1 MPVEEVNPFKIT
13 RLIKRGHFSD
23 VKLARHSHDH
33 NRLVTLKIAYK
44 VCGNDIKL
52 RREYEVLQRLNCG
65 EERDDIV
72 RMCWEFQLQ
81 ERKQYLF
88 LVLGFIDGRDLEDV
102 MAERRLAESEVRA
115 IMASF
120 CAALAFI
127 HRCGVA
133 HLDVKPANVM
143 LLPGGN
149 QVKVIDF
156 GLSEIV
162 GDRNRHCELYKSV
175 LGNNAPEL
183 LSHKPYDGKLADVWS
198 TAMLLLNLITGVFKP
213 LRTEM
218 YDTLTRE
225 TMADLVDS
233 FPQLSTDVKNLLKAA
248 LVVESSRRI
257 NLDQMRSHHWFQKL

>member
-1 MPVEEVNPFKIT
+1 MPVEEVNPFEIT

-23 VKLARHSHDH
+23 VKQACHRRDH
-33 NRLVTLKIAYK
+33 HRLVTLKIAYK
-44 VCGNDIKL
+44 VCGNDLKL
-52 RREYEVLQRLNCG
+52 RREYEVLRRLNGG
-65 EERDDIV
+65 EDRDDIV
-72 RMCWEFQLQ
+72 RMCGRFQLQ
-81 ERKQYLF
+81 ERRQYLF

-102 MAERRLAESEVRA
+102 MAERSLAEHEVRA

-120 CAALAFI
+120 CGALAFI

-143 LLPGGN
+143 LLPGGT

-162 GDRNRHCELYKSV
+162 GDRNRPCELYKSV

-183 LSHKPYDGKLADVWS
+183 LSHQPYDGKLADVWS
-198 TAMLLLNLITGVFKP
+198 TAMLLINLVTGVFKP

-218 YDTLTRE
+218 YETLTSE
-225 TMADLVDS
+225 TMAQLVDS
-233 FPQLSTDVKNLLKAA
+233 FPHLSTDVRSLLKAA

-257 NLDQMRSHHWFQKL
+257 NLDQMRAHHWF